1 MENQIHLKTENGAN
15 GWLFGIVNGKE
26 ADDSLLCDYSR
37 ATGVNMNEIIERRL
51 ENMRTIQD
59 IKNEFE
65 QILNEVKKIS
75 GISIDSAVLAA
86 TGILAELGKYSRM
99 QEIRSN
105 GNDSNAVVS
114 NGNGDQP
121 ATEKQKNALK
131 KFGLKYRADITKK
144 EASELLDKVISQ
156 LDNNGKGG
164 R

>member
-1 MENQIHLKTENGAN
+1 MYNPPLTDKELIIVGRAFCRALYDQFEEDCGVDKLEHVFNHLPKYIKPT
-15 GWLFGIVNGKE
+15 
-26 ADDSLLCDYSR
+26 
-37 ATGVNMNEIIERRL
+37 
-51 ENMRTIQD
+51 D
-59 IKNEFE
+59 IKGGYVSEMLE